1 MERSSLWRVG
11 WLYAALAACAPEPA
25 PSQHWLEVTQV
36 RPRASV
42 EVFLNER
49 IVIHFSEELE
59 PTSVHPASLRITDS
73 EGRAARGAWT
83 LSGARLEFTPDA
95 VLNPELSDGGFRP
108 GSRYSVR
115 LLGFPAPDSLRSR
128 SGAPLATNREWSFR
142 VVPLTARGE
151 RPLFEDS
158 SPTRGLPLLLLRSL
172 VAEGDP
178 IVISA
183 EEPVDPASLEGEDFE
198 LFKRPSGDGSVR
210 RVAIPLTAKLV
221 QNDDKRASFPP
232 GVAQIELRP
241 RDTPL
246 EPGDYVLRMPRLARV
261 TDFGGHVMPLV
272 TPSPSRALD
281 LRVEARRRAD
291 GAGLAR
297 SLESFASTA
306 TRSAEVWPGAHGAA
320 WWEDSG
326 RVEVRLPA
334 AIGDGRDGDVAL
346 HGPNDARVVR
356 ATSVLVADG
365 SDALLA
371 APEGVLELRSQSSVH
386 IAGRLARTRSL
397 DAARAACASEW
408 MRAIASSKL
417 DVEDALRALVAAQV
431 DVTVVIAGGDIVL
444 DGWLE
449 FDSPLVLIAGGRVR
463 VSRRARVETPG
474 LWLLDQ
480 GAERFAH
487 HVGGQRVGA
496 AERLAWRLP
505 LLDRNVLRAPLRLA
519 LLSTSLPAAGARR
532 FAYGPSV
539 TLHHGT
545 GRARVR
551 YLGERA
557 VGADPKSAPLLV
569 DDPALLVGSSTLRL
583 VIELEVFPAAAG
595 LEAVWDPPW
604 VDDVLIEYEPTGTSG
619 QR

>member
-1 MERSSLWRVG
+1 MECASLRKWG
-11 WLYAALAACAPEPA
+11 CLAALFAACAPEPA
-25 PSQHWLEVTQV
+25 PSQRWLDVAQV
-36 RPRASV
+36 RPHPSA

-49 IVIHFSEELE
+49 IVIHFSDELE

-73 EGRAARGAWT
+73 EGRAARGSWAV
-83 LSGARLEFTPDA
+83 SGARLEFTPTA
-95 VLNPELSDGGFRP
+95 VLSPELSDGGFRP
-108 GSRYSVR
+108 GARYSVR
-115 LLGFPAPDSLRSR
+115 MLGFPAPDGLRSR
-128 SGAPLATNREWSFR
+128 AGAPLASNREWSFQ

-158 SPTRGLPLLLLRSL
+158 SPTRGLPLLLLRPL

-183 EEPVDPASLEGEDFE
+183 EEPVDPASLDGDDFE
-198 LFKRPSGDGSVR
+198 LFKRPSGDGNVR
-210 RVAIPLTAKLV
+210 RVAIPLTARLV
-221 QNDDKRASFPP
+221 QNDDKRAAYPP
-232 GVAQIELRP
+232 GVALIELRP

-246 EPGDYVLRMPRLARV
+246 DPGDYVLRMQRQARV
-261 TDFGGHVMPLV
+261 SDFGGHAMVLV

-281 LRVEARRRAD
+281 IRVEARRRTS

-297 SLESFASTA
+297 NLESFANAS

-320 WWEDSG
+320 WWDDSG

-346 HGPNDARVVR
+346 DGPHEVRVLQ
-356 ATSVLVADG
+356 ATSLLVAEG
-365 SDALLA
+365 SDAVLA
-371 APEGVLELRSQSSVH
+371 AAQGVIELRSQSSVH
-386 IAGRLARTRSL
+386 IVGRLGRARSS
-397 DAARAACASEW
+397 DAAQAGCASEW
-408 MRAIASSKL
+408 LRALALEPL
-417 DVEDALRALVAAQV
+417 DVEAALERLRAAQV

-444 DGWLE
+444 DGWME
-449 FDSPLVLIAGGRVR
+449 SETPLVLIAGGRVR

-496 AERLAWRLP
+496 AERLSWRVP
-505 LLDRNVLRAPLRLA
+505 LLERNVLRAPVRLA

-532 FAYGPSV
+532 FEYGPAV

-551 YLGERA
+551 YLGDRP
-557 VGADPKSAPLLV
+557 VGADPKSPPLLV

-604 VDDVLIEYEPTGTSG
+604 VDDVLIEYEPAGAAG

>member
-1 MERSSLWRVG
+1 MGRSSRARWG
-11 WLYAALAACAPEPA
+11 WLCALFTACAPAPA
-25 PSQHWLEVTQV
+25 PSPRWLEVAQV
-36 RPRASV
+36 RPHPSA

-59 PTSVHPASLRITDS
+59 PTSVHTASLRITDS
-73 EGRAARGAWT
+73 EGRAARGEW
-83 LSGARLEFTPDA
+83 SVNGARLEFTPAA
-95 VLNPELSDGGFRP
+95 VLSPELSDGGFRP
-108 GSRYSVR
+108 GARYSVR
-115 LLGFPAPDSLRSR
+115 MLGFPAPDSLRSR
-128 SGAPLATNREWSFR
+128 GGAPLASNREWSFR

-183 EEPVDPASLEGEDFE
+183 EEPVDPSSLEGDDFE
-198 LFKRPSGDGSVR
+198 LFKRPSGDGNVR
-210 RVAIPLTAKLV
+210 RVAIPLTARLV
-221 QNDDKRASFPP
+221 QNDDKRAAYPP

-246 EPGDYVLRMPRLARV
+246 DPGDYVLRMPRQARV
-261 TDFGGHVMPLV
+261 NDFGGHAMPLV

-281 LRVEARRRAD
+281 LRVEARRRAS
-291 GAGLAR
+291 GTGLAR
-297 SLESFASTA
+297 HLESFANA
-306 TRSAEVWPGAHGAA
+306 GTRSAEVWPGAHGAA
-320 WWEDSG
+320 WWDDSG
-326 RVEVRLPA
+326 RVEIRLPA
-334 AIGDGRDGDVAL
+334 AIGDGRDGELAL
-346 HGPNDARVVR
+346 DGPQDARVLQ
-356 ATSVLVADG
+356 ATSLLVAEG
-365 SDALLA
+365 ADALLA
-371 APEGVLELRSQSSVH
+371 APEGLLELRSQSSVH
-386 IAGRLARTRSL
+386 IAGRLGRARFQ
-397 DAARAACASEW
+397 DAARAGCACEW
-408 MRAIASSKL
+408 LRALAAEPL
-417 DVEDALRALVAAQV
+417 DVETALERLAAAQV

-444 DGWLE
+444 DGALE

-463 VSRRARVETPG
+463 VSRRARIETPG

-496 AERLAWRLP
+496 AERLAWRVP
-505 LLDRNVLRAPLRLA
+505 LLERNVLRTPVRLA

-532 FAYGPSV
+532 FEYGPAV

-551 YLGERA
+551 YLGDRA
-557 VGADPKSAPLLV
+557 VGSDPKSPPLLV

-595 LEAVWDPPW
+595 LDGVWDPPW
-604 VDDVLIEYEPTGTSG
+604 VDDVLIEYEPAGTPG